1 MSYVDDMALQFG
13 PNDDTPVDDQ
23 VAVIEAFL
31 DGTGRVA
38 VDAAAGTGKTTTML
52 TTVAE
57 TVVRESADGT
67 DPFQRLLL
75 TTFTTDAAS
84 ELKTRLKA
92 VLRDHVDAGGDLQDD
107 VLRHAETDSQIR
119 TIDSLFHEF
128 LREIAMEVGLPSEFE
143 LEDGEG
149 IQDVRD
155 EAFAAARR
163 DHREALDR
171 LETAYPDESWRAFP
185 PSTVREMVEATQQKC
200 REFCIT
206 PGEAHDLL
214 RENLDSGHG
223 GHTPP
228 TTFSDVQNLLEAVV
242 FDGASLDVTVDDPER
257 HEEIERQFTA
267 HVRSTYE
274 RSRQLV
280 DDFAAVLETYDERY
294 DVLTRERGTLTY
306 MDTTHLLRTFVEGDS
321 DHPFVESLRTRFDYV
336 FVDEFQDTS
345 IAQAR
350 VLKELVSG
358 EDTRLLVI
366 GDVKQSIYQWRS
378 ADPEL
383 FGDIIS
389 TVIDAGDAGAEIP
402 YFEVENVVYRPL
414 TSNFRSHPELVDAAN
429 HVFGS
434 VFSDAGRGDVGHVD
448 VSYVDVDA
456 ESGRKHWDD
465 DAAHLHVLDLDIG
478 DDGYPNRDET
488 WTPVEAERVA
498 ATIDSLVD
506 PDVESDVA
514 VFEDADE
521 PTGRVRT
528 RQAKPGDITLLFRTT
543 THMHRYAA
551 ALRERGIDAAPKVSG
566 DLFDQPEVSFL
577 IDVLYWFS
585 NPHEEGALLRIL
597 RSPLVACS
605 DATLRYLASEDY
617 FLASLL
623 DEGSWPA
630 ELPDDDR
637 ERIARLVALRED
649 LRWDRE
655 GSKTDLVNRIL
666 RHSAFDAIVLADEDG
681 LRRYGNLWLLTE
693 IIDGWEEEELLPYRE
708 FVDRLTTFRER
719 AVEASG
725 EPDYEVADVADP
737 DDQSTVTLTTV
748 HAAKGREFPI
758 VFLCD
763 LLKQSSFPRTQHQRL
778 VSTRRHGF
786 ALRPKPGEMSF
797 PDGVSFDTPDGD
809 EGEGDDAWLHDDRD
823 DGNYP
828 DLTGPVW
835 ISDERN
841 DEDGRFRH
849 QSPLNEF
856 VRPDAS
862 EFWRMF
868 YVAVTRA
875 ADHLFVG
882 LTSLPNWAEEWTRW
896 TTWATTLND
905 LLEPDEGWV
914 SHRGGTVTLN
924 LDGVSLPVGVDD
936 VPTIDQTDQ
945 PETELPDFQ
954 RFLEQEPMDVPET
967 VPYRPLQVS
976 PSRIHDLVECPRRY
990 QYQHV
995 QQVAPYSE
1003 SLLAFDSDG
1012 ERATES
1018 SSPGGVP
1025 PNEWGTAVHEALEA
1039 QVVGRDQLATCVNAL
1054 EDPLREYVLWVA
1066 EAFRRDVD
1074 SYRTALDDE
1083 REAYAEFPVSTVLDV
1098 GVGEVHV
1105 TGEID
1110 LLYCDDEGWHLAD
1123 YKTTKV
1129 PEDGSFKADKY
1140 ARQLRTY
1147 AWALAREY
1155 DLEVASASL
1164 LYVDLAVDDGTVDV
1178 EPVEVSLSTGPAAY
1192 ADELRDALGS
1202 VDVVT
1207 PTGLTAR
1214 PSDRRCDRCPYA
1226 ASRGGPCEHG

>member
-1 MSYVDDMALQFG
+1 MSYVDEMALQFG
-13 PNDDTPVDDQ
+13 PSDDTPVDDQ
-23 VAVIEAFL
+23 AAVIEAVL

-57 TVVRESADGT
+57 TVIRESAADT
-67 DPFQRLLL
+67 DPFQHLLL

-92 VLRDHVDAGGDLQDD
+92 VLRDHVDAGGDLRDD

-155 EAFAAARR
+155 ESFAAARR
-163 DHREALDR
+163 DNREALDR

-185 PSTVREMVEATQQKC
+185 PPTVREMVEQTQQKC
-200 REFCIT
+200 REFCVT
-206 PGEAHDLL
+206 PAEAHDSLC
-214 RENLDSGHG
+214 ENLTAGHG

-228 TTFSDVQNLLEAVV
+228 TTFADVQNLLETVV

-257 HEEIERQFTA
+257 HDEIERQFTA
-267 HVRSTYE
+267 HVQSTYE

-280 DDFAAVLETYDERY
+280 DDFAAVLETYAERY
-294 DVLTRERGTLTY
+294 DALTRERGTLTY
-306 MDTTHLLRTFVEGDS
+306 MDTTHLLRTFVES
-321 DHPFVESLRTRFDYV
+321 NPDHPFVESLRTRFDYV

-350 VLKELVSG
+350 VLKELIDG

-378 ADPEL
+378 ADPDL
-383 FGDIIS
+383 FGDTIS
-389 TVIDAGDAGAEIP
+389 AVADAGDAGAEIP
-402 YFEVENVVYRPL
+402 YFEVDNVVYRPL
-414 TSNFRSHPELVDAAN
+414 TSNFRSHPELVAAAN
-429 HVFGS
+429 HLFGS
-434 VFSDAGRGDVGHVD
+434 LFSDPGRGDIGHVD

-456 ESGRKHWDD
+456 RSGRKYWDD
-465 DAAHLHVLDLDIG
+465 NGAHLHVLDLDIG
-478 DDGYPNRDET
+478 DDGYPNRDDT
-488 WTPVEAERVA
+488 WTPVEAQRVA
-498 ATIDSLVD
+498 ATIDSIVD
-506 PDVESDVA
+506 PDVESDVT
-514 VFEDADE
+514 VFENADDQ
-521 PTGRVRT
+521 TGQVRT
-528 RQAKPGDITLLFRTT
+528 RQAKPGDVTLLFRTK
-543 THMHRYAA
+543 THMHRYAE
-551 ALRERGIDAAPKVSG
+551 ALRDRGIDAAPKVSD
-566 DLFDQPEVSFL
+566 DLFAQPEVSFL
-577 IDVLYWFS
+577 VDVLYWFS

-605 DATLRYLASEDY
+605 DATLRYLASEEY

-623 DEGSWPA
+623 DDGSWPA
-630 ELPDDDR
+630 ELPDDDH
-637 ERIARLVALRED
+637 ERIACLVKLRDD

-655 GSKTDLVNRIL
+655 GSKTNLVNRIL

-693 IIDGWEEEELLPYRE
+693 LVDGWEEEELLPYRE

-719 AVEASG
+719 AAEASG
-725 EPDYEVADVADP
+725 EPDYEVANVADP
-737 DDQSTVTLTTV
+737 DDESTVTLTTV

-786 ALRPKPGEMSF
+786 ALRPKPGDEPF
-797 PDGVSFDTPDGD
+797 PDGVCFDTPEGED
-809 EGEGDDAWLHDDRD
+809 GEGDDAWLHDDRD

-835 ISDERN
+835 ISDERT
-841 DEDGRFRH
+841 DDDGTFRY
-849 QSPLNEF
+849 QSPLEEF

-868 YVAVTRA
+868 YVAATRA

-882 LTSLPNWAEEWTRW
+882 LTSMDDWVEDWTRW
-896 TTWATTLND
+896 TTWATTLNEH
-905 LLEPDEGWV
+905 LEPDDGWGP
-914 SHRGGTVTLN
+914 HRGGTVDLEMEGT
-924 LDGVSLPVGVDD
+924 SLPIGVND
-936 VPTIDQTDQ
+936 VPTSPPDSQ
-945 PETELPDFQ
+945 PVIELSDFQ
-954 RFLEQEPMDVPET
+954 RFLDQEPIDIPDT
-967 VPYRPLQVS
+967 VSYRPLQVS

-1003 SLLAFDSDG
+1003 SLLAFDADG
-1012 ERATES
+1012 ERATAN

-1039 QVVGRDQLATCVNAL
+1039 QIDGQEQLARCVNAL
-1054 EDPLREYVLWVA
+1054 DDPLREYVLWVA
-1066 EAFRRDVD
+1066 EAFRRDVGH
-1074 SYRTALDDE
+1074 YRSALDE
-1083 REAYAEFPVSTVLDV
+1083 EAYAEFPVSTILDV
-1098 GVGEVHV
+1098 EGGEVQV

-1110 LLYCDDEGWHLAD
+1110 LLYHDDGWHLVD

-1147 AWALAREY
+1147 AWALGREH
-1155 DLEVASASL
+1155 DVEVASATL

-1178 EPVEVSLSTGPAAY
+1178 EQVAVSLPTDPSEY
-1192 ADELRDALGS
+1192 AGELRSALGS
-1202 VDVVT
+1202 VNVLS
-1207 PTGLTAR
+1207 PTGLIAR
-1214 PSDRRCDRCPYA
+1214 PSDRRCDHCPYA
-1226 ASRGGPCEHG
+1226 ASRGGPCEHGY